1 MVFDRLLARLL
12 AAPIDAAVAKAMAAR
27 AAVDDPLHRVL
38 VHGDPS
44 RLRVHPTA
52 VVNNALF
59 NLSGGTITV
68 GEQAFFGHSV
78 SVLTGTHDV
87 TKFGRARQEA
97 ITREGRDVVIDEG
110 VWLASHVIV
119 VGPCHIGAHAV
130 VGVGAVVIA
139 DVEPYE
145 VVAGV
150 PAKRIRTID
159 HEGHR

>member
-12 AAPIDAAVAKAMAAR
+12 AAPIDAAVAQAMAAR
-27 AAVDDPLHRVL
+27 AAADDPLQRVL
-38 VHGDPS
+38 VHGDRS

-59 NLSGGTITV
+59 NMSGGTITV

-87 TKFGRARQEA
+87 TKFGRARQQA
-97 ITREGRDVVIDEG
+97 ITRDGRDVVIDEG
-110 VWLASHVIV
+110 VWLASNAIV

-159 HEGHR
+159 HGGHR